1 MTGMNNHR
9 NFVRAKALHE
19 SQITFGD
26 LFKKAGYTTGIAGKW
41 KQSRGTAKIPGQNYV
56 DQFGWDEIHC
66 FDLL

>member
-26 LFKKAGYTTGIAGKW
+26 LSKKRAIRRALRVNGNNPEELEKFRGKTTWINLAGMKFI
-41 KQSRGTAKIPGQNYV
+41 V
-56 DQFGWDEIHC
+56 
-66 FDLL
+66 